1 MGENSEKPK
10 YIPSGTSPQ
19 LVINSINDSLGH
31 EIALPGTWSPTLFY
45 TDLKEYPVKSKKI
58 LGELIYRANTDQAL
72 SYLEFFEKSRGVSRP
87 ESKENPSVW
96 EAFSSGSVMLYFEPL
111 FLKSVS
117 KKELS
122 RDDQVILM
130 YIKELS
136 KHPVPH
142 WNAILE
148 NLGCCSY
155 QFFGKEPELYVSLLY
170 RTDTTSPKNMTDQDL
185 IKELPDQTVT
195 CRSELVELYEKRR
208 VM

>member
-10 YIPSGTSPQ
+10 YIPSGTSPEM
-19 LVINSINDSLGH
+19 VINSINDSFGH
-31 EIALPGTWSPTLFY
+31 EIALPGTWSPTMFY
-45 TDLKEYPVKSKKI
+45 SDLKEHPVKSKKI
-58 LGELIYRANTDQAL
+58 LGELIYKANTDQPL
-72 SYLEFFEKSRGVSRP
+72 SYLEFFERSRGSPRP
-87 ESKENPSVW
+87 QSDSTVW
-96 EAFSSGSVMLYFEPL
+96 DAFGSGSVMLYFEPL
-111 FLKSVS
+111 FLKLVS

-130 YIKELS
+130 YIKELA

-142 WNAILE
+142 WNAVVE

-170 RTDTTSPKNMTDQDL
+170 RPDTTSPKNMTDQDL
-185 IKELPDQTVT
+185 LKELPDQFPTS
-195 CRSELVELYEKRR
+195 RSELVELYEKKR